1 MKTSKRAAIN
11 TLEADI
17 NTAISKLYNVSMSI
31 SKNARAIA
39 IELINMGYVK
49 QEADTNN
56 VTQQY
61 KS

>member
-1 MKTSKRAAIN
+1 MKTSKRADIN

-39 IELINMGYVK
+39 IELIKMGYVK

>member
-1 MKTSKRAAIN
+1 MKPVRQFLAGEHMKTSKRAAIN

-39 IELINMGYVK
+39 IELIKMG
-49 QEADTNN
+49 
-56 VTQQY
+56 
-61 KS
+61 

>member
-1 MKTSKRAAIN
+1 MKTSKRVAIN

-39 IELINMGYVK
+39 IELIKMGYVK

>member
-1 MKTSKRAAIN
+1 MKTSKRVAIN
-11 TLEADI
+11 TLENDI

-39 IELINMGYVK
+39 IELIKMGYVK

>member
-39 IELINMGYVK
+39 IELIKMGYVK

-56 VTQQY
+56 VTKQY

>member
-1 MKTSKRAAIN
+1 MKTSKRVAIN

-31 SKNARAIA
+31 SKNVRAIA
-39 IELINMGYVK
+39 IELIKMGYVK

>member
-1 MKTSKRAAIN
+1 MKTSKRVAIN

-39 IELINMGYVK
+39 IELIEMGYVK

>member
-17 NTAISKLYNVSMSI
+17 TTAISKLYNVSMSI

-39 IELINMGYVK
+39 IELIKMGYVK

>member
-39 IELINMGYVK
+39 IELIKMGYVK

>member
-39 IELINMGYVK
+39 IELIKMGYVK
-49 QEADTNN
+49 QEGDTNN
-56 VTQQY
+56 VTKQ
-61 KS
+61 

>member
-11 TLEADI
+11 TLENDI

-39 IELINMGYVK
+39 IELIKMGYVK